1 MRRSARAGA
10 RTVVGVARDALAS
23 MHLSRAGDAS
33 MTVAR
38 PRATH
43 RRWRAL
49 SNLRGASSSSSSS
62 SPTRVRDTTVCVIG
76 AGPTGL
82 ALSMLLSK
90 LGVASV
96 TLERAHAPT
105 THPQAHFINTRS
117 MEALGAL
124 GMRDVIAKQSPPLRT
139 WREFRYVTSLVH
151 GVVLG
156 RVDQFDGA
164 EHAGSATSP
173 TAPTHFSQHRLAK
186 EMLTRARA
194 MHDDGDSGVVT
205 GARVDDVRVSDDGV
219 HVRARVKASEDA
231 SEAETLTVR
240 AEYCVV
246 ADGANS
252 ETRDRLGIQM
262 RGERALQHL
271 INVHFTSSALAADL
285 SADPAMLYFVF
296 NPDAVA
302 VIVAHDLSRGEF
314 VAQIPYLP
322 PVQQLSD
329 FTPSVCERMLRSA
342 IGWKDA
348 SKALDILGI
357 RAWTMSAEVSE
368 KFIDNDRVFLAGDAA
383 HRFPPAGGFGM
394 NTGIQDAHNLAWKL
408 AAVTRAISSS
418 ELLRTY
424 ETERRP
430 VALRN
435 TALSV
440 ENFKGVLKI
449 PNALGLPP
457 MAADVLRD
465 AVSALP
471 TLVPSA
477 LRKNILEAGLAIGR
491 AQCGSLL
498 TADNP
503 IGVARRAA
511 VREMCED
518 PNGTLKLQFPKED
531 VGFSYESADANGQA
545 KLYEPGT
552 LRVGVRVPHAWV
564 NTVSGRTS
572 TIDLVDADM
581 AEPRMTVFASGFAAN
596 AKDAITTSS
605 RSAFPTQVIHI
616 LYQNCDDSLSKNNVI
631 DIDGTW
637 ALKTRT
643 FGDKVLV
650 LVRPDGHVA
659 FIGSNVD
666 ELENAIR
673 SSFHVTAN

>member
-1 MRRSARAGA
+1 M
-10 RTVVGVARDALAS
+10 
-23 MHLSRAGDAS
+23 
-33 MTVAR
+33 
-38 PRATH
+38 
-43 RRWRAL
+43 
-49 SNLRGASSSSSSS
+49 
-62 SPTRVRDTTVCVIG
+62 
-76 AGPTGL
+76 
-82 ALSMLLSK
+82 
-90 LGVASV
+90 
-96 TLERAHAPT
+96 
-105 THPQAHFINTRS
+105 
-117 MEALGAL
+117 
-124 GMRDVIAKQSPPLRT
+124 
-139 WREFRYVTSLVH
+139 WREFRYVTSLVR

-164 EHAGSATSP
+164 ETASSATSP
-173 TAPTHFSQHRLAK
+173 TSPTHFSQHRLAR

-194 MHDDGDSGVVT
+194 VHSEGDSGIVS
-205 GARVDDVRVSDDGV
+205 GAHVEDVRVSGDGV
-219 HVRARVKASEDA
+219 HVRAGVKANEDA
-231 SEAETLTVR
+231 SEATTLHVR

-252 ETRDRLGIQM
+252 VIRDKLGIQM
-262 RGERALQHL
+262 CGERAMQHL
-271 INVHFTSSALAADL
+271 INVHFTSRALAEDL

-296 NPDAVA
+296 NPDVVA
-302 VIVAHDLSRGEF
+302 VVVAHDLSRGEF

-322 PVQQLSD
+322 PVQTLSD
-329 FTPSVCERMLRSA
+329 FTHGVCERMLRSA

-348 SKALDILGI
+348 SKGLDILGV
-357 RAWTMSAEVSE
+357 RAWTMSAEVGK
-368 KFIDNDRVFLAGDAA
+368 KFIENDRVFLAGDAA

-408 AAVTRAISSS
+408 AAVTRGISSP

-457 MAADVLRD
+457 VAADVLRD

-471 TLVPSA
+471 SLVPSA

-503 IGVARRAA
+503 IGAARRAA
-511 VREMCED
+511 VRKMCED

-531 VGFSYESADANGQA
+531 IGFSYEPADANGQA

-564 NTVSGRTS
+564 KTISGRTS
-572 TIDLVDADM
+572 TLDLIDAGVT
-581 AEPRMTVFASGFAAN
+581 EPRMTVFARGFAAN
-596 AKDAITTSS
+596 AKDVVNASS
-605 RSAFPTQVIHI
+605 RSNFPAQVIHV
-616 LYQNCDDSLSKNNVI
+616 LDQHGGHSFAENDVI

-637 ALKTRT
+637 AAKTAQ

-650 LVRPDGHVA
+650 LARPDGHVA
-659 FIGSNVD
+659 FIGSTIAD
-666 ELENAIR
+666 LENAVR
-673 SSFHVTAN
+673 TSFYATQN